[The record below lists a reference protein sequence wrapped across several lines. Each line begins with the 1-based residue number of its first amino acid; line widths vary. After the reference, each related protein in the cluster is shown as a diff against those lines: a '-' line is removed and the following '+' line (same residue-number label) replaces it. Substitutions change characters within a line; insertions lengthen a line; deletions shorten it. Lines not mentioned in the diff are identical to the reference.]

1 MSHSIFDAE
10 QVELFRK
17 EMKLEPY
24 RLKQIYD
31 NIFKQS
37 MISFDEMTNLSIEI
51 RKAFADRFHVVPLV
65 LDKLVEDDE
74 TSKFLF
80 ATASGDVMESVLM
93 YHYHTKPDA
102 EGGEQELNRMT
113 LCISSQV

>member
-1 MSHSIFDAE
+1 MKHSIFDAE
-10 QVELFRK
+10 QVEVFRK

-37 MISFDEMTNLSIEI
+37 MISFDEMTNLSLEL
-51 RKAFADRFHVVPLV
+51 REAFAGKFQIVPLV

-80 ATASGDVMESVLM
+80 ATSTGEVMESVLM
-93 YHYHTKPDA
+93 YHYHTKSDA
-102 EGGEQELNRMT
+102 E
-113 LCISSQV
+113 